1 MKLPPQPRW
10 LSWLPQLNPQIWIL
24 VVGRF
29 LSEIGSGFTLFYAP
43 IFFVNQVGLS
53 STEVGLGIGS
63 GSLSGILGRILGGSF
78 SDSQFWGRR
87 RTLLLSAAI
96 SAIGSLVLAC
106 TDNFSIFVLGNL
118 LMGLGIGLYWPAT
131 EAVVADL
138 TQEQNR
144 REAYALTRLA
154 DNLGLGLGI
163 VLGGILIST
172 TGSYRALFVID
183 AISFVVFLA
192 VVYGA
197 IVETYRSG
205 KSKQQA
211 LNSWM
216 AALGN
221 RTFQVYI
228 LVNVIFTVYVSQTQ
242 STLPLYFSRFVPVGA
257 SEHGFSPITISA
269 LFTWQLLLATVCQMP
284 VARALK
290 NFSHPHSLMVSALL
304 WGVGFILIGFTGIAP
319 FGHLGWAILGVG
331 VFAIATV
338 SYTPSASSLVTDL
351 APESQRGVYLSINSL
366 CWALGYFIG
375 PPLGGWALDQPR
387 TVADGFWLSLAL
399 SIVITIAILQYL
411 NQRLNQKVM
420 KE

>member
-1 MKLPPQPRW
+1 
-10 LSWLPQLNPQIWIL
+10 
-24 VVGRF
+24 
-29 LSEIGSGFTLFYAP
+29 
-43 IFFVNQVGLS
+43 
-53 STEVGLGIGS
+53 
-63 GSLSGILGRILGGSF
+63 
-78 SDSQFWGRR
+78 
-87 RTLLLSAAI
+87 
-96 SAIGSLVLAC
+96 
-106 TDNFSIFVLGNL
+106 
-118 LMGLGIGLYWPAT
+118 
-131 EAVVADL
+131 L

-192 VVYGA
+192 VVYGS
-197 IVETYRSG
+197 IVETYRLG

-211 LNSWM
+211 LSSWR

-257 SEHGFSPITISA
+257 SGHGFSPTTISA
-269 LFTWQLLLATVCQMP
+269 LFTWQLVLATVCQMP
-284 VARALK
+284 IARALK
-290 NFSHPHSLMVSALL
+290 NFSHPHALMVSALL
-304 WGVGFILIGFTGIAP
+304 WGLGFILIGFTGIAP

-411 NQRLNQKVM
+411 NQRLKQRVM